1 MGPLD
6 ALNHLLNF
14 AAPAAA
20 MAVLMVL
27 GGRLFGSKSGASHAA
42 WAQAAIQF
50 AVGCAVLLVGLVVL
64 GRDGKMFTY
73 AALVLACATC
83 QWVLAKGWRG

>member
-27 GGRLFGSKSGASHAA
+27 GGRIFDSKSGASHAA
-42 WAQAAIQF
+42 WAQVAIQF
-50 AVGCAVLLVGLVVL
+50 AVGCAVLLAGLMVL

-83 QWVLAKGWRG
+83 QWVLGKGWRG

>member
-6 ALNHLLNF
+6 TLNHLLNF
-14 AAPAAA
+14 LAPAAA

-27 GGRLFGSKSGASHAA
+27 GGRLLGWKSAASRAT

-50 AVGCAVLLVGLVVL
+50 AVGCAVLLGGLVVL
-64 GRDGKMFTY
+64 GRDGKMATY
-73 AALVLACATC
+73 AALVLACASC
-83 QWVLAKGWRG
+83 QWAMGKGWRG